1 MKTYLN
7 IWIFMFC
14 LVLNS
19 GKCLRG
25 LTTEEREYVERFN
38 SYHGNNKP
46 DLIMDE
52 AWMTFNSTV
61 TFDLLLYMHNHE
73 CWKCDLI
80 YIHTIPGGSSTSMK
94 LNTTYGTTFEIRRN
108 VLMQDTETIICGF
121 SEKFRENGDYWLF
134 FNQTNFETTT
144 CDFSIANDPA
154 AAEMPILYVAIG
166 VLVLGIAVKIV
177 VYIYR
182 RQVSIRK
189 KYDLGIDS
197 TSSVNT
203 NDLAMTVPG
212 DPTSQEDVP
221 NTHSKRQ
228 RLHSLDT
235 FRGLSLL
242 IMIFVNYGGGGYWF
256 FDHPPW
262 NGLTIA
268 DLVFPWFVF
277 IMGVSMNYS
286 FRGMLKRGKTRLR
299 ILGKVLKRAALLFA
313 FGIILNT
320 NWGPVDMKKL
330 RIPGVLQRLSLS
342 YLIVALMETA
352 FAALHDR
359 GQAGRFKWLRDVVY
373 LLPEWII
380 SLCILATYLALTFA
394 MPVPGCPTGYIGPGG
409 LHAGKAYQNC
419 TGGAAGY
426 IDRVV
431 LGHNHIY
438 GNPTPKAIYQTVVPY
453 DPEGILGTL
462 ASIFL
467 CFLGL
472 QGGRIFVTYK
482 GHKSRIIRLIVWSLI
497 TGAIGAALCNVSKND
512 GIIPLNKNL
521 WSVSF
526 VLVTACFGYFLLAA
540 LYVVID
546 VFQVW
551 AGEPFIFAGMN
562 PLVLYLCHDIFYRF
576 FPVNFQVD
584 PVHWRL
590 LLKAVWDVLIWLT
603 LGFVLYCKKI
613 FIAL

>member
-177 VYIYR
+177 
-182 RQVSIRK
+182 
-189 KYDLGIDS
+189 
-197 TSSVNT
+197 
-203 NDLAMTVPG
+203 AMTVPG

-342 YLIVALMETA
+342 YLI
-352 FAALHDR
+352 
-359 GQAGRFKWLRDVVY
+359 AGRFKWLRDVVY

-426 IDRVV
+426 IDR
-431 LGHNHIY
+431 
-438 GNPTPKAIYQTVVPY
+438 AIYQTVVPY

-590 LLKAVWDVLIWLT
+590 LLKAHWEMHT
-603 LGFVLYCKKI
+603 CTYCLDYENNNLKYKVY
-613 FIAL
+613 L